1 MKITVIGTRGIPD
14 IMGGVETHCEELYP
28 RLVEKGY
35 DITVVRR
42 SCYISDNNKKKTY
55 RNVKLHDIYAPHKK
69 SLEAIVHTF
78 LAILYAKRIKTD
90 IVHIHAIGPSLL
102 VPFARLLGLRTVMTH
117 HGPDY
122 DRQKW
127 GFMAKTIL
135 KLGERMGVRYA
146 NEVIVISNVIKN
158 ICLEKHHRQD
168 THLIYNGVNTP
179 SKATSCQYINSL
191 GLVPKKYI
199 LATGRFV
206 KEKGFDILI
215 RAFSQIKDSGYK
227 LVIAGDADHPDEYSR
242 QLKDLATENGVI
254 LTGFIRG
261 EKLNEILTHAAL
273 YVLPSSHEG
282 LPIALLEALS
292 YNLDVTVSDIPAN
305 KLCCLLKEDFHPV
318 GNEMALADSIKYKLQ
333 NLKTP
338 RQYDLSP
345 YNWDYIAQQVSE
357 IYSGMSRS
365 GKI

>member
-1 MKITVIGTRGIPD
+1 MKIVVVGTRGIPN

-28 RLVEKGY
+28 RLAKMGH

-42 SCYISDNNKKKTY
+42 SCYITPDNHIDTY
-55 RNVKLHDIYAPHKK
+55 SGVKLHDIYAPRKK
-69 SLEAIVHTF
+69 SFEAIVHTF
-78 LAILYAKRIKTD
+78 LAILYAKRVKAD
-90 IVHIHAIGPSLL
+90 IIHIHAIGPALL
-102 VPFARLLGLRTVMTH
+102 TPLARLLGLKVVMTH

-122 DRQKW
+122 DREKW
-127 GFMAKTIL
+127 GKLAKFIL
-135 KLGERMGVRYA
+135 KAGEKMGVRYA
-146 NEVIVISNVIKN
+146 NEVIVISKVIEE
-158 ICLEKHHRQD
+158 ICRTNHNRHD

-179 SKATSCQYINSL
+179 DKATSTLYIESL
-191 GLVPKKYI
+191 GLQPGKYI

-215 RAFSQIKDSGYK
+215 KAYSLLRHTDYR
-227 LVIAGDADHPDEYSR
+227 LVIAGDADHPDQYSQYLK
-242 QLKDLATENGVI
+242 QLAHDNKVV

-261 EKLNEILTHAAL
+261 AKLNEILSHAAL

-305 KLCCLLKEDFHPV
+305 RLSCLDENDFHRTS
-318 GNEMALADSIKYKLQ
+318 NIESLSAMLDTKLN
-333 NLKTP
+333 NLHTP

-345 YNWDYIAQQVSE
+345 YNWDYIAQQVE
-357 IYSGMSRS
+357 EVY
-365 GKI
+365 KL